1 MSCYCYIIECSDGTY
16 YTGWTTDPERRVSQH
31 NKGVGAKYTSTR
43 RPVKLVY
50 LESQPNRTEA
60 MKRELAI
67 KRMKR
72 DQKGRLI
79 ETGKI
84 NSKQ

>member
-72 DQKGRLI
+72 EQKGKLI
-79 ETGKI
+79 ETGKV
-84 NSKQ
+84 SK

>member
-1 MSCYCYIIECSDGTY
+1 MSCYCYIVECSDGTY

-72 DQKGRLI
+72 EQKGKLI
-79 ETGKI
+79 EAGKV
-84 NSKQ
+84 SK

>member
-16 YTGWTTDPERRVSQH
+16 YTGWTTDPERRVLQH

-72 DQKGRLI
+72 EQKGKLI
-79 ETGKI
+79 ETGKV
-84 NSKQ
+84 SK